1 MLRGKWDVVPGR
13 HRELGR
19 GLRSSEQARRLLAR
33 HQAER
38 LDPQEHG
45 GLMRG
50 HGEGG
55 TAGRQ
60 FEGLTGQDKKHCV

>member
-38 LDPQEHG
+38 LDSQEHR
-45 GLMRG
+45 GLMMRG
-50 HGEGG
+50 HGGG

-60 FEGLTGQDKKHCV
+60 FGGLTGQDKK